1 MRIVTLNES
10 VKKDIL
16 GSLLKRSPNQYTE
29 YEATVNEI
37 VAAVREK
44 GDEAVFDYTKRFDK
58 WDINSSNV
66 LHEFAAFLIETSKPS
81 ETSGKL
87 LISSCDIFLKV

>member
-58 WDINSSNV
+58 CK
-66 LHEFAAFLIETSKPS
+66 T
-81 ETSGKL
+81 
-87 LISSCDIFLKV
+87 